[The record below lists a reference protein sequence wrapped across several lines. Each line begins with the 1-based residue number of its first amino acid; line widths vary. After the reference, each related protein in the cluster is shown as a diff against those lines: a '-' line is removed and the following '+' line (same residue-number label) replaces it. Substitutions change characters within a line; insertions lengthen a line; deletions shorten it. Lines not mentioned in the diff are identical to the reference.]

1 MLSGISHDLRTPLT
15 RIKLQLAVIKDKDL
29 SEKISKDVDEMEKML
44 NEYLQ
49 FTSTGAKDKTETFD
63 ISELTDEII
72 QNMKI
77 IILKR
82 I

>member
-29 SEKISKDVDEMEKML
+29 SKKISKDVDEMEKML

-63 ISELTDEII
+63 KNLL
-72 QNMKI
+72 MK
-77 IILKR
+77 
-82 I
+82 